1 MYYLTKLQLSLRS
14 PCPRG
19 YKRKSFSGTPIRSK
33 HNHLTPVT
41 CWYSRGHG
49 RVILEP
55 WCSSRGWGWGRC
67 SIVMYYWTFGPS
79 QPVLASVLSRSW
91 LGLPAVEGEVLY
103 LFQTDGDVTVGY
115 RSTSGASLV
124 MPMACAIWVFAIRG
138 GISRAWLATN
148 VWVWSWLSRV
158 QGGVGVV
165 SVNVTQDGMWMAI
178 FYVLVLLI
186 LGRVLVG
193 VLKLVIA

>member
-79 QPVLASVLSRSW
+79 QPVLASELSRSW

-138 GISRAWLATN
+138 GESVVPGWLLMFGFG
-148 VWVWSWLSRV
+148 VDFPGFREGWVWCLSMLPRM
-158 QGGVGVV
+158 GCGWRY
-165 SVNVTQDGMWMAI
+165 STSLCYW
-178 FYVLVLLI
+178 Y
-186 LGRVLVG
+186 
-193 VLKLVIA
+193 